1 MPLRLDGAG
10 MDAIRVDD
18 LAQTFLGRGNSAL
31 GEHLNGHCIAVFSPM
46 TFGLDAAIK
55 NEIENLNEPDEDG
68 RKPKRTDKLVV
79 VLETTGGF
87 IEVVERIVSVFRRH
101 YKRVVF
107 IIPNYAYSAGTVL
120 ALSGD
125 EIYMNY
131 YSILG
136 PIDPQFP
143 TEGGRSVPGMGYIAK
158 YNELRQ
164 IINSVPD
171 DQVGSV
177 RAEMS
182 VLLRNFD
189 QAKLFQIQQAINH
202 SKELV
207 EEWLPK
213 YKFRTWRTTE
223 SGKKVTPQM
232 RKDCARRIAAVLGDA
247 EHWHSHGRGI
257 SMAEL
262 SKPKIGLKVNDF
274 GTDAMLNMH
283 VTHYHGLFSD
293 FMQSAHMKAA
303 IHTRKRIRRLA

>member
-1 MPLRLDGAG
+1 
-10 MDAIRVDD
+10 
-18 LAQTFLGRGNSAL
+18 
-31 GEHLNGHCIAVFSPM
+31 M

-68 RKPKRTDKLVV
+68 RRPAKSDKLVV

-125 EIYMNY
+125 DIYMNY

-158 YNELRQ
+158 YNELRAL
-164 IINSVPD
+164 INSVPD
-171 DQVGSV
+171 DKVGSV

-182 VLLRNFD
+182 ILLRNFD

-207 EEWLPK
+207 EQWLPK
-213 YKFRTWRTTE
+213 YKFRTWKNTD
-223 SGKKVTPQM
+223 SGKKVTAQM
-232 RKDCARRIAAVLGDA
+232 RRDRAKQIAAVLGDA

-262 SKPKIGLKVNDF
+262 SKSEIGLKVNDF
-274 GTDAMLNMH
+274 GTDDMLNMH
-283 VTHYHGLFSD
+283 ITHYHGLFSD
-293 FMQSAHMKAA
+293 FMQSSGMKAA